1 MSLPVA
7 IYGTTDPRDVPAYRV
22 PELARYLALPASTV
36 RAWTF
41 GQLNFRP
48 VLKAADADLGLL
60 SFKNLVEAHVLSAL
74 RVHHKISMPK
84 IRRAIRYLSRT
95 MESKRPLFELP
106 LMTGGGDLFVE
117 AYGSD
122 LVTVSQEGQLA
133 MRDVIAAYLLR
144 VEKDDSG
151 VIRLFPFTRKGTI
164 TGQRELQAHP
174 KLVVIDPRVSFG
186 RPVIAGTN
194 IRTSVVAER
203 YLAGES
209 IANLAQD
216 YRRSPD
222 EIEEAIR
229 CETPAA
235 A

>member
-1 MSLPVA
+1 
-7 IYGTTDPRDVPAYRV
+7 
-22 PELARYLALPASTV
+22 
-36 RAWTF
+36 
-41 GQLNFRP
+41 
-48 VLKAADADLGLL
+48 
-60 SFKNLVEAHVLSAL
+60 
-74 RVHHKISMPK
+74 
-84 IRRAIRYLSRT
+84 
-95 MESKRPLFELP
+95 
-106 LMTGGGDLFVE
+106 
-117 AYGSD
+117 
-122 LVTVSQEGQLA
+122 

-164 TGQRELQAHP
+164 TGQRELKGQP
-174 KLVVIDPRVSFG
+174 RLVVIDPRVSFG

-209 IANLAQD
+209 IAALAKD
-216 YRRSPD
+216 NRRPLD